1 MKGLE
6 QVLYWFTR
14 MKCTQ
19 NKIGLFSFSCVLALV
34 LPLAPV
40 IAMDAPPV
48 ADDAVVSL
56 LEDPPTVDH
65 IRGRWTEY
73 LQGQGATK
81 NQTAQVLAIWN
92 QGDDEVLSRERL
104 GKMVAAIAIL
114 HPETVLLAGAT
125 RRGDPERTEGRS
137 WLEQEEIP
145 AFLRDHLQL
154 WVAQGWIQQGRYTQ
168 ALALL
173 EGISLPELLDP
184 VSYAFALAAIHHQR
198 ADKKRGMQLL
208 EWLREHQEVS
218 PQRYA
223 VLAELMYDDLQQ
235 LKAGSLDDISRRMKQ
250 IHQQLDLGRT
260 GDHVLKT
267 EDEVLRMLDK
277 LIEEE
282 SQKQANQAAVAGQG
296 GAPLRPAEASRPL
309 GGKGSGQV
317 TKKKIGQSTG
327 WGDLPPKDREQAMQ
341 EISREFPAHYR
352 EVIEAY
358 FRELARQQK

>member
-1 MKGLE
+1 
-6 QVLYWFTR
+6 

-19 NKIGLFSFSCVLALV
+19 NKITFISCLLAL
-34 LPLAPV
+34 LLLLAPV
-40 IAMDAPPV
+40 IAMDAPPA
-48 ADDAVVSL
+48 ADDPVLSL
-56 LEDPPTVDH
+56 LGDPPAVDH
-65 IRGRWTEY
+65 IRARWTEY
-73 LQGQGATK
+73 LQSQGATK

-92 QGDDEVLSRERL
+92 QGDNESLSRERL
-104 GKMVAAIAIL
+104 GKIVAAIAIL
-114 HPETVLLAGAT
+114 HPETVLLAEAT
-125 RRGDPERTEGRS
+125 RRGDLEETEETS
-137 WLEQEEIP
+137 WVAQEQMP
-145 AFLRDHLQL
+145 PFLQDHLQL
-154 WVAQGWIQQGRYTQ
+154 WIAQGWIQQGRYTQ

-173 EGISLPELLDP
+173 KGISLPELLDP

-208 EWLREHQEVS
+208 EWLREHREAS

-250 IHQQLDLGRT
+250 IRQQLDLGRT
-260 GDHVLKT
+260 GDQVLKT

-282 SQKQANQAAVAGQG
+282 SKKQANQAEVVGQG
-296 GAPLRPAEASRPL
+296 GAPSRPAEASRPM
-309 GGKGSGQV
+309 GGKGPGQV

-327 WGDLPPKDREQAMQ
+327 WGDLPPKEREQAMQ